1 MLPPSLDAHGSR
13 REVIRRQ
20 LFAPGASLKSFVAI
34 AAIVIAVKGRAY
46 ANILAKLFRPVKRV
60 LGGTL

>member
-1 MLPPSLDAHGSR
+1 MIGS
-13 REVIRRQ
+13 Q

-46 ANILAKLFRPVKRV
+46 ANILSKLLRPVKREF
-60 LGGTL
+60 GGTFQVGD